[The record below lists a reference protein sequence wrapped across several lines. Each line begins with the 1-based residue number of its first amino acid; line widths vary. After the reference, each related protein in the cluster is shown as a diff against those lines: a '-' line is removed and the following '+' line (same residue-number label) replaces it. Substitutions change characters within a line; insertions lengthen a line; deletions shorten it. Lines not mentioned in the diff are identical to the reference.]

1 MASPAF
7 EPVLGN
13 MSAVFV
19 IGTAFGELKTVF
31 DKLAVG
37 ADRERFQALHEMP
50 FGVYGQFYDEYSL
63 FKRAV
68 GYTPTVEPGLAVTH
82 KADYVDR
89 VCFPFG
95 GCFGRPREA
104 AICRA
109 GRR

>member
-19 IGTAFGELKTVF
+19 VGTAFGELKTVF

-50 FGVYGQFYDEYSL
+50 FGVYGQFYDEHSL
-63 FKRAV
+63 FKRA
-68 GYTPTVEPGLAVTH
+68 
-82 KADYVDR
+82 
-89 VCFPFG
+89 
-95 GCFGRPREA
+95 
-104 AICRA
+104 A
-109 GRR
+109 GILRRSSPS